1 MTDLKTSYMG
11 LELKNP
17 VIAGASN
24 LMLDMDN
31 VKRMEEAG
39 AAAIV
44 YKSLFEE
51 QIELEA
57 LQLDEMIEEYSER
70 HAEMI
75 TVFPT
80 VEHAG
85 PLEYLTNISK
95 VKKNI
100 SIPVIASLNAVKKAT
115 WIEYSQRIE
124 ETGVDGIELNL
135 FYIPRDTEKEGR
147 EVEERQL
154 EIVKDVIDNLSI
166 PVSLKLSSFYS
177 NPMNFIKKMD
187 MLGPDGFVL
196 FNRLFQP
203 DIDVSKG
210 EQSFP
215 FRLSSPGYHRLPLR
229 FTGLLYDII
238 KSDLCSSSG
247 IFNGDDVIKLILSGA
262 DCIQCVSTL
271 YQNGIGHITKI
282 LEDIRSWMKEKG
294 YGKLDDFRG
303 SLSLKQQKD
312 PFAYE
317 RAQYVDLLM
326 KGVEVIKRD
335 FKR

>member
-1 MTDLKTSYMG
+1 MVELKTSYMG

-17 VIAGASN
+17 IIAGACN
-24 LMLDMDN
+24 LMLDMDK
-31 VKRMEEAG
+31 VKAIEDAG

-57 LQLDEMIEEYSER
+57 LQLDEMIEEYKDR

-75 TVFPT
+75 TVFPNM
-80 VEHAG
+80 EHAG
-85 PLEYLTNISK
+85 PLEYLNSIK
-95 VKKNI
+95 RVKKSI
-100 SIPVIASLNAVKKAT
+100 SIPVIASLNAVKRTT
-115 WIEYSQRIE
+115 WIEYTKKIE

-135 FYIPRDTEKEGR
+135 FYIPRDTEKEGSL
-147 EVEERQL
+147 VEEEQIETVRSVMN
-154 EIVKDVIDNLSI
+154 EIAI
-166 PVSLKLSSFYS
+166 PVSIKLSSFYS

-187 MLGPDGFVL
+187 MLGPSGFVL

-203 DIDVSKG
+203 DIDAGKEV
-210 EQSFP
+210 QSLP

-229 FTGLLYDII
+229 FTGLLYDSI
-238 KSDLCSSSG
+238 KADICSSSG
-247 IFNGDDVIKLILSGA
+247 IFDGIDVIKLLLAGA
-262 DCIQCVSTL
+262 DCIQCVSTI
-271 YQNGIGHITKI
+271 YKNGPGQINKM
-282 LEDIRSWMKEKG
+282 LEEIESWMKDKG
-294 YGKLDDFRG
+294 YNKLEDFRG
-303 SLSLKQQKD
+303 KLSIKHQKD

-326 KGVEVIKRD
+326 KGTEIIKKD

>member
-11 LELKNP
+11 LDLKNP

-31 VKRMEEAG
+31 IKMIEEAG
-39 AAAIV
+39 AAAII

-51 QIELEA
+51 QIQLEK

-75 TVFPT
+75 TVFPP

-85 PLEYLTNISK
+85 PLEYLTNIKK
-95 VKKNI
+95 VKESV
-100 SIPVIASLNAVKKAT
+100 SIPVIASLNAINRNT
-115 WIEYSQRIE
+115 WIEYAKKIE

-135 FYIPRDTEKEGR
+135 FYIPRDAEKKGSS
-147 EVEERQL
+147 VEDEQL
-154 EIVKDVIDNLSI
+154 DIVKTVIDDLSI
-166 PVSLKLSSFYS
+166 PVSVKLSSFYS
-177 NPMNFIKKMD
+177 NPLNFISKID
-187 MLGPDGFVL
+187 HLGPGSFVI

-203 DIDVSKG
+203 DIDIDKQ
-210 EQSFP
+210 EQSLP
-215 FRLSSPGYHRLPLR
+215 FRLSDPGYSRLPLR
-229 FTGLLYDII
+229 FTGLLYDNI
-238 KSDLCSSSG
+238 KADICSSSG
-247 IFNGDDVIKLILSGA
+247 IFDGNDVVRFILAGA

-271 YQNGIGHITKI
+271 YKNGVGHITRMI
-282 LEDIRSWMKEKG
+282 EDIKSWMKEKD
-294 YGKLDDFRG
+294 YKKLDEFRG
-303 SLSLKQQKD
+303 TLSMKNQKD

-317 RAQYVDLLM
+317 RAQYVDLLIN
-326 KGVEVIKRD
+326 GTEVIKKD

>member
-11 LELKNP
+11 LKLKNP

-31 VKRMEEAG
+31 ILKMEEAG
-39 AAAIV
+39 AAAVV

-51 QIELEA
+51 QIELET

-70 HAEMI
+70 NAEMI

-95 VKKNI
+95 IKKNV
-100 SIPVIASLNAVKKAT
+100 SIPVIASLNAVKEDT
-115 WIEYSQRIE
+115 WIEYSKRIE
-124 ETGVDGIELNL
+124 ETGVDAIELNL
-135 FYIPRDTEKEGR
+135 FFIPRDTGKDGS
-147 EVEERQL
+147 EVEQEQL
-154 EIVKDVIDNLSI
+154 DIVKQVTENLTI

-187 MLGPDGFVL
+187 MVGPGGFVL

-203 DIDVSKG
+203 DIDPGKE

-229 FTGLLYDII
+229 FTGLLYDNI
-238 KSDLCSSSG
+238 KADICSSSG
-247 IFNGDDVIKLILSGA
+247 IFDGDDVIKLILSGA

-271 YQNGIGHITKI
+271 YKNGIGHITKI
-282 LEDIRSWMKEKG
+282 LEDMASWMDERG
-294 YGKLDDFRG
+294 YKKLDDFRG
-303 SLSLKQQKD
+303 KLSMKHLKD

-326 KGVEVIKRD
+326 KGAEVIKKD

>member
-11 LELKNP
+11 LKLKNP

-85 PLEYLTNISK
+85 PLEYLTNVSK
-95 VKKNI
+95 VKESV
-100 SIPVIASLNAVKKAT
+100 SIPVIASLNATRQDT
-115 WIEYSQRIE
+115 WIEYSKKIE
-124 ETGVDGIELNL
+124 DTGVDAIELNL
-135 FYIPRDTEKEGR
+135 FYIPRDTEKDGST
-147 EVEERQL
+147 VEKDQL
-154 EIVKDVIDNLSI
+154 EIVKDVVDNLSI
-166 PVSLKLSSFYS
+166 PVSIKLSSFYS
-177 NPMNFIKKMD
+177 NPMNFIKQMD
-187 MLGPDGFVL
+187 TLGPGGFVL

-203 DIDVSKG
+203 DIDTATL
-210 EQSFP
+210 EQAFP

-229 FTGLLYDII
+229 FTGLLYNHIKADI
-238 KSDLCSSSG
+238 CSSSG
-247 IFNGDDVIKLILSGA
+247 IFNGADVIKLILSGA

-271 YQNGIGHITKI
+271 YQNGIGHISKM
-282 LEDIRSWMKEKG
+282 LEDIKSWMKEKG
-294 YGKLDDFRG
+294 YKKLNDFRG
-303 SLSLKQQKD
+303 NLSMINQKD
-312 PFAYE
+312 PYAYE

-326 KGVEVIKRD
+326 KGADVIKRD

>member
-1 MTDLKTSYMG
+1 MIDLKTSYMG
-11 LELKNP
+11 LKLKNP

-24 LMLDMDN
+24 LMLDMEN
-31 VKRMEEAG
+31 VKKMEQAG

-51 QIELEA
+51 QIELET

-75 TVFPT
+75 TVFPS

-85 PLEYLTNISK
+85 PLEYLTNIGK
-95 VKKNI
+95 VKKNV
-100 SIPVIASLNAVKKAT
+100 SIPVIASLNALKKAT
-115 WIEYSQRIE
+115 WIEYSKKIE

-147 EVEERQL
+147 EVEEEQL
-154 EIVKDVIDNLSI
+154 DIVKDVIDNLSI
-166 PVSLKLSSFYS
+166 PVSVKLSSFYS
-177 NPMNFIKKMD
+177 NPINFVKKMD
-187 MLGPDGFVL
+187 ELGPAGFVL

-203 DIDVSKG
+203 DIDTVKE

-229 FTGLLYDII
+229 FTGLLYDNIR
-238 KSDLCSSSG
+238 SDICSSSG
-247 IFNGDDVIKLILSGA
+247 IFSGEDVIKLILSGA

-271 YQNGIGHITKI
+271 YQNGINQITKI
-282 LEDIRSWMKEKG
+282 LEEIRSWMKEKG
-294 YGKLDDFRG
+294 YSRLTDFRG
-303 SLSLKQQKD
+303 NLSMKKQKD

-317 RAQYVDLLM
+317 RAQYVDLLI
-326 KGVEVIKRD
+326 KGSEVIKRD

>member
-11 LELKNP
+11 LGLKNP
-17 VIAGASN
+17 IIAGASN
-24 LMLDMDN
+24 LMMDMDN
-31 VKRMEEAG
+31 VRRMEESG

-57 LQLDEMIEEYSER
+57 LQLGEMIEEYSER

-75 TVFPT
+75 SVFPS

-85 PLEYLTNISK
+85 PLEYLTNVRK
-95 VKKNI
+95 VKESI
-100 SIPVIASLNAVKKAT
+100 SIPVIASLNATRQDT
-115 WIEYSQRIE
+115 WIEYSKKIE
-124 ETGVDGIELNL
+124 DTGVDGIELNL
-135 FYIPRDTEKEGR
+135 FYIPLDTEKGGSA
-147 EVEERQL
+147 VENDQL
-154 EIVKDVIDNLSI
+154 ETVKDVVDNLSI
-166 PVSLKLSSFYS
+166 PVSVKLSSFYS

-187 MLGPDGFVL
+187 GLGPEGFVL

-203 DIDVSKG
+203 DIDIESQ
-210 EQSFP
+210 EQAFP

-229 FTGLLYDII
+229 FTGLLYDHINADI
-238 KSDLCSSSG
+238 CSSSG
-247 IFNGDDVIKLILSGA
+247 IFNGEDVIKLILSGA

-271 YQNGIGHITKI
+271 YQNGIGHIEKM
-282 LEDIRSWMKEKG
+282 LEEIRSWMKDKG
-294 YGKLDDFRG
+294 FKKLDDFRG
-303 SLSLKQQKD
+303 KLSMINQKD
-312 PFAYE
+312 PYAYE

-326 KGVEVIKRD
+326 KGADVIKRD

>member
-1 MTDLKTSYMG
+1 MSDLSTSYMG
-11 LELKNP
+11 LKLKNP

-31 VKRMEEAG
+31 IRRMEEAG

-75 TVFPT
+75 TIFPS

-85 PLEYLTNISK
+85 PMEYLSSIQK
-95 VKKNI
+95 VKKSV
-100 SIPVIASLNAVKKAT
+100 SIPVIASLNATKRDT
-115 WIEYSQRIE
+115 WIEYSRKIE

-135 FYIPRDTEKEGR
+135 FYIPRDMERKGSLVEKE
-147 EVEERQL
+147 QL
-154 EIVKDVIDNLSI
+154 ETVKDVIDNIDI
-166 PVSLKLSSFYS
+166 PVSIKLSSFYS
-177 NPMNFIKKMD
+177 NPLNFIKQAD
-187 MLGPDGFVL
+187 GLGPGAFVL

-203 DIDVSKG
+203 DIDAEKQ

-229 FTGLLYDII
+229 FTGLLYDSIDADI
-238 KSDLCSSSG
+238 CSSSG
-247 IFNGDDVIKLILSGA
+247 IFDGKDAVKLILAGA
-262 DCIQCVSTL
+262 GCIQCVSTL
-271 YQNGIGHITKI
+271 YQNGIGQIAKI
-282 LEDIRSWMKEKG
+282 LEGINSWMKEKG
-294 YGKLDDFRG
+294 YSKLDDFRG
-303 SLSLKQQKD
+303 SLSMKNQKD

-326 KGVEVIKRD
+326 KGTDVIKKD